1 MKFRPAVR
9 IYFVVY
15 SGLIALSVYL
25 IGHNYYKQLQQAEES
40 TLSKLYGIAST
51 LSEQVNRNAVEGVF
65 QEFPPRGDTAG
76 LSENGVYNMYRQLF
90 QRAVESNRLKTPI
103 YTLTYDSA
111 ANTFTGGIASNG
123 GSTYGWH
130 YKSPPSRLKEIYYT
144 GGTIPRFEDDHGSW
158 LSAVCPL
165 KNSSG
170 EVFAV
175 IEADYPFDSFIEE
188 ARTELM
194 GNLLVSILVMLAIG
208 AIIYPILDQI
218 LTEEEQS
225 KLALE
230 EASGLIRTKNEEIV
244 SSLEYARTIQD
255 TMLPANEELGAFFT
269 NYMIFNRPRD
279 IVSGDFYWFHQLDG
293 SKALV
298 AVADCTGHGVPGALM
313 SIVGHSYLNEIVV
326 EQKITSPAE
335 ILERLNDKI
344 EATFATNGEEKKDGT
359 DGMDVGICLID
370 KSNGTITFTGAR
382 RPLTIIDNGNS
393 DQIRGDRRGIG
404 EHYLSCDVPFKDKTL
419 PLNPNATYYLSSD
432 GLQDQFGGSETK
444 KLMRKRVVSWLQE
457 LETISP
463 DLREEWLHTRFTE
476 WKGQNP
482 QTDDVCVVGFS
493 I

>member
-1 MKFRPAVR
+1 M
-9 IYFVVY
+9 VY
-15 SGLIALSVYL
+15 SGLIALATYL
-25 IGHNYYKQLQQAEES
+25 IVHNYYKQLQQAEES

-51 LSEQVNRNAVEGVF
+51 LSEQVNREAIEGVF
-65 QEFPPRGDTAG
+65 QAFPLEGDTTG
-76 LSENGVYNMYRQLF
+76 LSQNGVYQMYQQLF

-103 YTLTYDSA
+103 YTLTYDST

-130 YKSPPSRLKEIYYT
+130 YKSPPSRLKEVYYT

-165 KNSSG
+165 KNSNG
-170 EVFAV
+170 DVFAV
-175 IEADYPFDSFIEE
+175 IEADYPFDSFLEE
-188 ARTELM
+188 ARNELL
-194 GNLLVSILVMLAIG
+194 GNLLVSILVMLVIG
-208 AIIYPILDQI
+208 AIIYPMLNQI
-218 LTEEEQS
+218 LSEEERS

-230 EASGLIRTKNEEIV
+230 EASDLIRTKNEEIV

-255 TMLPANEELGAFFT
+255 TMLPDDEELSTFFS
-269 NYMIFNRPRD
+269 NYMVFNRPRD
-279 IVSGDFYWFHQLDG
+279 IVSGDFYWFHQLDD
-293 SKALV
+293 SKALI

-326 EQKITSPAE
+326 EQKTTSPAK

-344 EATFATNGEEKKDGT
+344 KVTFAQNGGSEKDGT

-370 KSNGTITFTGAR
+370 KANDTITFAGAR

-393 DQIRGDRRGIG
+393 DQVRGARRGIG
-404 EHYLSCDVPFKDKTL
+404 EHYLSSDTPFENTTL
-419 PLNPNATYYLSSD
+419 SLNHNATYYLDSD
-432 GLQDQFGGSETK
+432 GLQDQFGGPKHK
-444 KLMRKRVVSWLQE
+444 KLMRKQEISWFKE
-457 LETISP
+457 LHDISP

-482 QTDDVCVVGFS
+482 QIDDICVVGFS
-493 I
+493 V